1 MNIGAAAQASGVSAK
16 MIRHYESLGLM
27 PKAGRTAS
35 GYRQYTDN
43 DVHVLRFIA
52 RSRDLGFAIPE
63 IAELLNL
70 WQNRRRSSAQVKA
83 LAERHIADLDAK
95 VRELLEMRAT
105 LAHLAHCCRG
115 DSRPDCPILAELAGE
130 TLHAASM
137 PHAAAS
143 ASADDAACCRAPAE
157 PAAAPAPR
165 AGRLR
170 RTRSTTPA
178 AR

>member
-27 PKAGRTAS
+27 PKAGRTAA

-105 LAHLAHCCRG
+105 LAHLAHCCHG
-115 DSRPDCPILAELAGE
+115 DSRPDCPILAQLAGE
-130 TLHAASM
+130 T
-137 PHAAAS
+137 PHAAATS
-143 ASADDAACCRAPAE
+143 SPPEPVAHHASAHP
-157 PAAAPAPR
+157 AAPAPR

-170 RTRSTTPA
+170 RSRAPTPA

>member
-1 MNIGAAAQASGVSAK
+1 
-16 MIRHYESLGLM
+16 MIRHYEALGLM
-27 PKAGRTAS
+27 PRAGRTAA

-52 RSRDLGFAIPE
+52 RSRDLGFSIPE
-63 IAELLNL
+63 IGELLNL

-95 VRELLEMRAT
+95 VRELREMRAT
-105 LAHLAHCCRG
+105 LAHLAHCCHG

-130 TLHAASM
+130 T
-137 PHAAAS
+137 PHAAHGEA
-143 ASADDAACCRAPAE
+143 
-157 PAAAPAPR
+157 AAAPAPR
-165 AGRLR
+165 KGRLR
-170 RTRSTTPA
+170 QARAATPA